1 MKPPLPKISGRS
13 GFVRQAKNWS
23 VKGRIECV
31 KILGI
36 QIILDYAKPFAEP
49 LEMNDLALSEESNGV
64 NNVRVIYHSQ
74 NIVIGGAGFLLCCK
88 IFR

>member
-1 MKPPLPKISGRS
+1 MI
-13 GFVRQAKNWS
+13 W
-23 VKGRIECV
+23 
-31 KILGI
+31 
-36 QIILDYAKPFAEP
+36 FAEP

-64 NNVRVIYHSQ
+64 NNVGVIYHSQ